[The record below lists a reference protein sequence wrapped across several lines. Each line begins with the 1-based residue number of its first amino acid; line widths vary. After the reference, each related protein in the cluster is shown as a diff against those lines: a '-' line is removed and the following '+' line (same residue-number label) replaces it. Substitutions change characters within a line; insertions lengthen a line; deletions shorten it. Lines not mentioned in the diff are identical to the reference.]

1 MTPERG
7 KLSLVA
13 TPIGNLG
20 DITRRAEEV
29 LAAADVVAAEDT
41 RRAGKLLAALNL
53 KKRMVSCHAFNE
65 RASVAG
71 IVQMILNDGLS
82 VAYVSDAGTPSLSD
96 PGFLL
101 VREARAAGIEPE
113 VIPGVSALTFA
124 ITASGLP
131 VDQFSFLGFP
141 PRKKGAR
148 QRLLETV
155 RTEERTAFFYE
166 SPQRI
171 ARFLAEIAEFVG
183 RNAEVAV
190 VREATKMHEEILRGT
205 AAEIAESTATK
216 KWRGEIV
223 VGVKPTRG

>member
-1 MTPERG
+1 MSEHSDG

-20 DITRRAEEV
+20 DITRRAVETI
-29 LAAADVVAAEDT
+29 AAADVVAAEDT
-41 RRAGKLLAALNL
+41 RRAGRLLAALEL
-53 KKRMVSCHAFNE
+53 KKRMVSYHSFNE
-65 RASVAG
+65 RSAVSRIISMVSDEGLNVA
-71 IVQMILNDGLS
+71 V
-82 VAYVSDAGTPSLSD
+82 VSDAGTPALSD

-124 ITASGLP
+124 VTASGLP

-148 QRLLETV
+148 SRLLERV
-155 RTEERTAFFYE
+155 RDEARTAFFYE
-166 SPQRI
+166 SPHRI
-171 ARFLAEIAEFVG
+171 ARFLAEIAEIVG
-183 RNAEVAV
+183 DDADVAV
-190 VREATKMHEEILRGT
+190 IREATKLHEEILRGEAADIAET
-205 AAEIAESTATK
+205 AADK

-223 VGVKPTRG
+223 VGVCGR